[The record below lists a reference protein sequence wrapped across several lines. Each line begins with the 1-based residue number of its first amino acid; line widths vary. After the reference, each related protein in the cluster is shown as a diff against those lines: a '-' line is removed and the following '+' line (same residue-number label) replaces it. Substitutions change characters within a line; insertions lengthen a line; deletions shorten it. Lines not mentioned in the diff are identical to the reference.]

1 MQQEQPQQQPQQL
14 QNNKNNKYKHKK
26 QQSTKQQ
33 RRQQQRCNNN
43 NHNNNKILS
52 CSLSNDVFHL
62 RTDMVKWPKNE
73 ATRGNQ
79 YPEPNFTGYANFVL
93 CRTKKKLNFL
103 SNFTKIRTNFKRENK
118 KYFAYYP
125 GPTGEFTGSSVGH
138 NYLRKNGMNL
148 PIVALNRSLRDLSI
162 VGV

>member
-1 MQQEQPQQQPQQL
+1 MQQQQPQQ
-14 QNNKNNKYKHKK
+14 QCNNNNKQPQHDDKNNDATTTTTTTPRTTTTTTKLQI
-26 QQSTKQQ
+26 QQQQ
-33 RRQQQRCNNN
+33 IQTPETTINETTTMTRQQQQRCNNN

-62 RTDMVKWPKNE
+62 QTDMVKWPKKE

-79 YPEPNFTGYANFVL
+79 YPEPNFTNYANFVL

-118 KYFAYYP
+118 KYFLCRNP
-125 GPTGEFTGSSVGH
+125 G
-138 NYLRKNGMNL
+138 M
-148 PIVALNRSLRDLSI
+148 
-162 VGV
+162 